1 MKETCDLDK
10 TIVIDVCNN
19 ERNRKKLLYSNNK
32 HIFYLVKLMVAGG
45 VGMDGGLVLLHVE
58 AVQNSGRATV
68 ITLYQCM
75 EVTAAAA
82 VRLDPPPA
90 IPMDVQVI

>member
-19 ERNRKKLLYSNNK
+19 ERNRKRSLYSNNK

>member
-1 MKETCDLDK
+1 M
-10 TIVIDVCNN
+10 
-19 ERNRKKLLYSNNK
+19 RKRKSSLYSNNR
-32 HIFYLVKLMVAGG
+32 HIFYLVKLTVAGG
-45 VGMDGGLVLLHVE
+45 IGMDGGLVLRRVA

-75 EVTAAAA
+75 EVAAAAA

-90 IPMDVQVI
+90 IPMDVRVI

>member
-19 ERNRKKLLYSNNK
+19 ERNRKSSLYSNNK

-58 AVQNSGRATV
+58 AVQNVGPAIV
-68 ITLYQCM
+68 ITLRQCM
-75 EVTAAAA
+75 EAVTVMA
-82 VRLDPPPA
+82 VLRNLPSV
-90 IPMDVQVI
+90 IPMTV

>member
-1 MKETCDLDK
+1 MKQTYDLDY

-19 ERNRKKLLYSNNK
+19 VRNRKSSLYSNNR
-32 HIFYLVKLMVAGG
+32 HIFYLVKLTVAGG
-45 VGMDGGLVLLHVE
+45 VGMDGGLVLGRVA
-58 AVQNSGRATV
+58 AVQNIGHVIV

-82 VRLDPPPA
+82 VPLDPPPA